1 MENNFVPSEKLNLW
15 QPLRKVLLFIGL
27 AMLFNLGVL
36 FFKGSQAAL
45 EFLGG
50 YLIEFS
56 LSLDN
61 LFVFISIFTAFG
73 ISEHSEHRVL
83 TYGIMGA
90 VILRLIF
97 ISLGVQVVNHF
108 HFILYIFGAVLII
121 NGIKMFFQKEHE
133 YDVKNHKMMRFLRRF
148 VPMTEEMVGEKFFVK
163 IDGKRMITP
172 LFAVLMIIEGSDI
185 LFAIDS
191 IPAVFSVTTDLF
203 IVYTSNIF
211 AILGLRQLYFVL
223 LHLQER
229 FQYVRYGV
237 ATILTFTGV
246 KLGLLMFHIE
256 ISIPISISVIFG
268 ILALSIILSMVMSKK
283 KTSTRTD

>member
-73 ISEHSEHRVL
+73 ISEHAEHRVL

-203 IVYTSNIF
+203 IVYNSNIF

>member
-73 ISEHSEHRVL
+73 ISEHAEHRVL

-237 ATILTFTGV
+237 ATNLTFTGV

>member
-73 ISEHSEHRVL
+73 ISEHAEHRVL

-172 LFAVLMIIEGSDI
+172 LFAVLMIIEG
-185 LFAIDS
+185 
-191 IPAVFSVTTDLF
+191 
-203 IVYTSNIF
+203 
-211 AILGLRQLYFVL
+211 
-223 LHLQER
+223 
-229 FQYVRYGV
+229 
-237 ATILTFTGV
+237 
-246 KLGLLMFHIE
+246 
-256 ISIPISISVIFG
+256 
-268 ILALSIILSMVMSKK
+268 
-283 KTSTRTD
+283 

>member
-1 MENNFVPSEKLNLW
+1 MENNVVMKEKLNLW

-36 FFKGSQAAL
+36 FFKGHQAGL

-61 LFVFISIFTAFG
+61 LFVFISIFTAFS
-73 ISEHSEHRVL
+73 ITEHAEHRVL

-90 VILRLIF
+90 VVLRLIF
-97 ISLGVQVVNHF
+97 ISLGVQVVNNF
-108 HFILYIFGAVLII
+108 HFILYIFGAILII
-121 NGIKMFFQKEHE
+121 NGVKMFFKKEQE
-133 YDVKNHKMMRFLRRF
+133 YDTKNNKMMRFLRKF

-163 IDGKRMITP
+163 IDGKKMITP

-223 LHLQER
+223 LHLHER

-246 KLGLLMFHIE
+246 KLALLMFHIE
-256 ISIPISISVIFG
+256 ISIPVSIGVIFG
-268 ILALSIILSMVMSKK
+268 ILTLSIILSMVVSKK
-283 KTSTRTD
+283 KAMARPD

>member
-1 MENNFVPSEKLNLW
+1 
-15 QPLRKVLLFIGL
+15 
-27 AMLFNLGVL
+27 
-36 FFKGSQAAL
+36 
-45 EFLGG
+45 
-50 YLIEFS
+50 
-56 LSLDN
+56 
-61 LFVFISIFTAFG
+61 
-73 ISEHSEHRVL
+73 
-83 TYGIMGA
+83 
-90 VILRLIF
+90 
-97 ISLGVQVVNHF
+97 
-108 HFILYIFGAVLII
+108 
-121 NGIKMFFQKEHE
+121 
-133 YDVKNHKMMRFLRRF
+133 
-148 VPMTEEMVGEKFFVK
+148 MTEEMVGEKFFVK

>member
-27 AMLFNLGVL
+27 AMIFNLGVL

-73 ISEHSEHRVL
+73 ISEHAEHRVL